1 MKLDSEWI
9 SKAAARTVDAEDAL
23 TGDGVFTHRAAPPTS
38 AAEPRA
44 SDCGVVDGMLVV
56 RRMVSNE

>member
-23 TGDGVFTHRAAPPTS
+23 TGDGVFTHRARRSSGGTEAPIRRK
-38 AAEPRA
+38 PRRHA
-44 SDCGVVDGMLVV
+44 TADADG
-56 RRMVSNE
+56 EQ